1 MLPWT
6 DWKSVLQEMENR
18 MLRSTSLTVAAL
30 LGLACAAS
38 SANAQQK
45 KPNILIIW
53 GDDIGSWNIS
63 AFNRGMMGYQTPNI
77 DRIAREGM
85 MFTDYY
91 GQQSCTAGR
100 AAFMFGQ
107 SPFRTGLTK
116 VGLPGAE
123 EGIGDMDP
131 TMAEL
136 LRNQGYA
143 TGQFGKN
150 HFGDKDKHLPTNH
163 GFDEFFGCLY
173 HLNASEEPEH
183 EDYPKVAGF
192 KERFGPRGVIRSF
205 ADGRVEDTGPLTRK
219 RMETFDDE
227 TMTTALD
234 FIDRQHK
241 ASKPFFCWWN
251 GTRMHFRTHVK
262 KELRGISGQDE
273 YADGMVEHDMH
284 VGQLLKK
291 IDDLGIADNT
301 IVMYSTDNGVHFNTW
316 PDAGITPFRS
326 EKNTNWE
333 GAFRVSCHVRW
344 PGKIKAGSVSNDIM
358 AHEDWVPTL
367 LAAAGDPNV
376 TQKLLKGMKVG
387 SKTYKSHIDGHN
399 FLPYLTGKE
408 KKGPRNDFF
417 YISDDAELM
426 ALRLGDW
433 KVVFMEQRAHQF
445 DVWRD
450 PMVALRAPKIFHLR
464 RDPFERADID
474 SNVYNEWW
482 EEHAPY
488 IYLAQARMAKAVATL
503 AEFPPRQKPAS
514 FNMDKIL
521 ENLEKNNTSP

>member
-1 MLPWT
+1 MKRLPRLCIA
-6 DWKSVLQEMENR
+6 V
-18 MLRSTSLTVAAL
+18 AL
-30 LGLACAAS
+30 LATLS
-38 SANAQQK
+38 VANIARSQEQ
-45 KPNILIIW
+45 PNILIIW
-53 GDDIGSWNIS
+53 GDDIGTWNIS
-63 AFNRGMMGYQTPNI
+63 AFNRGMMGYRTPNI
-77 DRIAREGM
+77 DRIASEGM

-116 VGLPGAE
+116 VGLPGAD

-131 TMAEL
+131 TMADL

-150 HFGDKDKHLPTNH
+150 HFGDKDTHLPTNH
-163 GFDEFFGCLY
+163 GFDEFYGCLY
-173 HLNASEEPEH
+173 HLNASEEPEG
-183 EDYPKVAGF
+183 EDYPKVEGF
-192 KERFGPRGVIRSF
+192 LEQFGPRGIIRSSAN
-205 ADGRVEDTGPLTRK
+205 ADGSQNIKDTGQLTKK
-219 RMETFDDE
+219 RMETIDDE
-227 TMTTALD
+227 TVETAID

-241 ASKPFFCWWN
+241 AKKPFFCWWN

-262 KELRGISGQDE
+262 EENRGKSGQDE
-273 YADGMVEHDMH
+273 YADGMVEHDQH
-284 VGQLLKK
+284 VGQLLNK

-333 GAFRVSCHVRW
+333 GAFRVPCYVKW
-344 PGKIKAGSVSNDIM
+344 PGKIKAGQVSNDIM
-358 AHEDWVPTL
+358 SHEDWVPTL
-367 LAAAGDPNV
+367 MAAAGDPDV
-376 TQKLLKGMKVG
+376 TKKLLKGMKVG
-387 SKTYKSHIDGHN
+387 KKTYKSHIDGQN
-399 FLPYLTGKE
+399 FLPYLTGQQ

-426 ALRLGDW
+426 AMRLGDW
-433 KVVFMEQRAHQF
+433 KLVYMEQRAHQF

-450 PMVALRAPKIFHLR
+450 PMIALRAPKIFHLR

-482 EEHAPY
+482 EAHVPY
-488 IYLAQARMAKAVATL
+488 LYLAQGRMAKAVQSL

-514 FNMDKIL
+514 FNMDRIL
-521 ENLEKNNTSP
+521 ENLETNNKGH